1 MDRKRY
7 LAIVAVRYLRE
18 NPYEPVWYDDAECD
32 GECLAN
38 DLIAEWDLTDDELAE
53 PGC

>member
-7 LAIVAVRYLRE
+7 LAIITVRYLR
-18 NPYEPVWYDDAECD
+18 NDPNFCIWYDEAECD

-38 DLIAEWDLTDDELAE
+38 DIIAEWDLTADELRE
-53 PGC
+53 SR